1 VKINV
6 VLTLIEFGGLI
17 LIIVI
22 GVGALLDGVGDVGNA
37 FSTSEA
43 KEAGNDVSLIP
54 AALAGTALA
63 FYALIGF
70 EDSVNVAEEAK
81 DPIRDYPRALFGGL
95 LIAGTL
101 YIVIGIIAPAV
112 LSYATLTDEDT
123 TPLLEIATTGP
134 LAVEVKIFA
143 AIGVLALINGAL
155 INMIMAS
162 RLTYGMARQRIV
174 PQFFGKVHRRRQTPW
189 AAILFT
195 TGLAVILTAT
205 GDISDLAATT
215 TTLLLIVFITVN
227 ISVLVLRRDPVS
239 HEHFV
244 APTLLPAIGAVA
256 ALALLIHRV
265 ANDTEQ
271 ITRALLLLGLGLV
284 FWLANWVATRG
295 NDEFDTGVITAI
307 EHPER
312 DEPRA
317 SGDGADG
324 DPALRHRPDGLAV
337 DRGAGQQPRELAPSQ
352 QAHVL
357 PVPLRSEAPV
367 RAPDRGRQPVRD
379 RQQGMG
385 LDRERPGRR
394 LHVDA
399 APDPEELA
407 AERGAL
413 LGRDVLDHRAAV
425 DEVERAL
432 GERQAPGRVGLHERP
447 RVGGPG
453 HEVDAGDVEVGR
465 LGAQPE
471 RPAPDVEDPRRTAE
485 AVQPGEAEEQLV
497 AAGAQARG
505 HRTGE
510 PGQGPAGGRVDVG
523 SGAHVEAG

>member
-1 VKINV
+1 MEAGTAAPPASDPPLKRAISRNMLLLFVIGDVVGGGIYTLVGVIGGEVGGLVWLPFALALLLALLTATAYAELVTKYPQAAGAALYVNKAFRRPFFTFMVAFAVMCSGIASASTLSRGVAETYLPRLFDWTLSETQTVFIALGFLMIVAAVNFRGISESVKINV

-22 GVGALLDGVGDVGNA
+22 GVGALVDGVGDIGNA

-81 DPIRDYPRALFGGL
+81 DPVRDYPRALFGGL
-95 LIAGTL
+95 LVAGTL

-174 PQFFGKVHRRRQTPW
+174 PPIFGKVHRGRQTPW

-205 GDISDLAATT
+205 GDVSDLAATT
-215 TTLLLIVFITVN
+215 TTLLLLVFITVN

-239 HEHFV
+239 HQHFV

-312 DEPRA
+312 DEP
-317 SGDGADG
+317 
-324 DPALRHRPDGLAV
+324 
-337 DRGAGQQPRELAPSQ
+337 PRS
-352 QAHVL
+352 
-357 PVPLRSEAPV
+357 
-367 RAPDRGRQPVRD
+367 
-379 RQQGMG
+379 
-385 LDRERPGRR
+385 
-394 LHVDA
+394 
-399 APDPEELA
+399 
-407 AERGAL
+407 
-413 LGRDVLDHRAAV
+413 
-425 DEVERAL
+425 
-432 GERQAPGRVGLHERP
+432 
-447 RVGGPG
+447 
-453 HEVDAGDVEVGR
+453 
-465 LGAQPE
+465 
-471 RPAPDVEDPRRTAE
+471 
-485 AVQPGEAEEQLV
+485 
-497 AAGAQARG
+497 
-505 HRTGE
+505 
-510 PGQGPAGGRVDVG
+510 
-523 SGAHVEAG
+523 

>member
-1 VKINV
+1 MEAGTAAPPASDPPLKRAISRNMLLLFVIGDVVGGGIYTLVGVIGGEVGGLVWLPFALALVLALLTATAYAELVTKYPQAAGAALYVNKAFRRPFFTFMVAFAVMCSGIASASTLSRGVAETYLPRLFDWTLSETQTVFIALGFLMIVAAVNFRGISESVKINV

-22 GVGALLDGVGDVGNA
+22 GVGALVDGVGDIGNA

-81 DPIRDYPRALFGGL
+81 DPVRDYPRALFGGL
-95 LIAGTL
+95 LVAGTL

-174 PQFFGKVHRRRQTPW
+174 PPIFGKVHRGRQTPW

-205 GDISDLAATT
+205 GDVSDLAATT
-215 TTLLLIVFITVN
+215 TTLLLLVFITVN

-239 HEHFV
+239 HQHFV

-312 DEPRA
+312 DEP
-317 SGDGADG
+317 
-324 DPALRHRPDGLAV
+324 
-337 DRGAGQQPRELAPSQ
+337 PRS
-352 QAHVL
+352 
-357 PVPLRSEAPV
+357 
-367 RAPDRGRQPVRD
+367 
-379 RQQGMG
+379 
-385 LDRERPGRR
+385 
-394 LHVDA
+394 
-399 APDPEELA
+399 
-407 AERGAL
+407 
-413 LGRDVLDHRAAV
+413 
-425 DEVERAL
+425 
-432 GERQAPGRVGLHERP
+432 
-447 RVGGPG
+447 
-453 HEVDAGDVEVGR
+453 
-465 LGAQPE
+465 
-471 RPAPDVEDPRRTAE
+471 
-485 AVQPGEAEEQLV
+485 
-497 AAGAQARG
+497 
-505 HRTGE
+505 
-510 PGQGPAGGRVDVG
+510 
-523 SGAHVEAG
+523 